1 MEAMSVG
8 SDPRLYSLIKI
19 SERIKRL
26 QDLLQWY
33 KNNFTPENA
42 GILHDSKA
50 YLQSLQ
56 RQITGGATVSSDVNG
71 TYLQCGQVLIDHNEI
86 VKAD

>member
-56 RQITGGATVSSDVNG
+56 RQITELESLAQQGGATVSSDVNG
-71 TYLQCGQVLIDHNEI
+71 TYLQCGQ
-86 VKAD
+86 